1 MKNNMFNIK
10 KFFKKIRKTE
20 KKQNQ
25 EKDFFQEFFE
35 SDIQWS
41 SMIVEEIFD
50 IIKNVKKTEKKQ
62 EFIWNSF
69 ELIFTKNK
77 VEFFNQFTQEKFE
90 ISLDNFIKRLKK

>member
-1 MKNNMFNIK
+1 MFNIK

-50 IIKNVKKTEKKQ
+50 IIKNIKKTEKKQ

-90 ISLDNFIKRLKK
+90 ISLDNFEEKLKKLV